1 MTDPT
6 VIVETFVLGALEN
19 NSYLVWDQVSKE
31 GVVIDPSFDPSP
43 IIARIED
50 LKLSLRAI
58 LLTHA
63 HFDHIA
69 GVNDI
74 FEGTSPRPQIMINK
88 LELPLWQRKGAAEQ
102 FGFRLPA
109 LPEPDRLIQDG
120 DLVQIGKYSLKAIFT
135 PGHTPGHMVYY
146 LKEIATVFTGDLIF
160 FRGVGRTDMFGG
172 NSGELF
178 KSIDKKILTL
188 LPETILLSGHG
199 PATTVRDEKQH
210 NPFL

>member
-43 IIARIED
+43 MNARIED

-74 FEGTSPRPQIMINK
+74 FEETSPRPQIMINK

-102 FGFRLPA
+102 FGFQLPA
-109 LPEPDRLIQDG
+109 LPEPDLLIQDG
-120 DLVQIGKYSLKAIFT
+120 DLVQIGNYSLKAIFT

-178 KSIDKKILTL
+178 KSIDEKILTL